1 MARVTRIDPSIRC
14 EIEKKKVCAYCRVSR
29 NTADQLNSY
38 ARQIR
43 VYTDLIRRNPDWQMV
58 EIFADE
64 GITGTSASKRP
75 EFQRMLKLCEQKQ
88 IDLIITKSISRFAR
102 NTMEALDIVRKL
114 KILGIGVQFEKEGI
128 NTLSLGDEMLLNTF
142 TAIAQEE
149 SIAIS
154 ERIRYSNTKRMES
167 GDFIDGNAPY
177 GYRMVDRVLIP
188 NEDEA
193 QIVRDIFDQYLK
205 GASTHEIARNLNDAG
220 IPGKFGRTWKVST
233 IRYILR
239 NEKIDYIITKS
250 VSRFA
255 RNTVECLEYVRM
267 LKARNIGILFEEQN
281 IDTLKCD
288 SELYL
293 VIYAGFAQSESESMS
308 KNITWAFRKN
318 FEDGK
323 VVFNYSKMVGY
334 RKGNDGNPEIIPEEA
349 EVIRNIFDWFLA
361 GRTPRE
367 IVDLLIADGIQTK
380 CGKQKWSVGTIQSI
394 LRNEKYC
401 GDAILQKTV
410 TIDCISKTHKKNT
423 GEAPMYYVHNNHE
436 AIITREQFN
445 KAQEELLRRNTIAP
459 KMSSRTIS
467 AQGRYSRYALTEILH
482 CDECGSR
489 YKRCTWAKRGV
500 KKVMWR
506 CVSRIEHGTQ
516 YCKHSPSI
524 EESALHSAIVRAINR
539 FNQENEITYRLL
551 MKASLSD
558 ALGIGGSNEEM
569 ELLTRR
575 IDTLNAKMMKLIN
588 DAVSEG
594 RSIDDNE
601 GEFKEISD
609 EIAQLNSRVS
619 AIKELIANDESAK
632 DRLES
637 INAKV
642 EELKDGI
649 TEYDDTIVRQM
660 IECIK
665 VYGDKRIE
673 VIFGGG
679 TSIIEE
685 RSRYFTM
692 TEGHYFTSSVSEI
705 FHSFSLHNEN
715 CLI

>member
-1 MARVTRIDPSIRC
+1 MEVRKIAKKTITVIEPKQALLVDKAKYQQTRMA
-14 EIEKKKVCAYCRVSR
+14 AYCRVS
-29 NTADQLNSY
+29 TDSAEQKTSY
-38 ARQIR
+38 ETQKQ
-43 VYTDLIRRNPDWQMV
+43 VYTDMIARRKDWTMV
-58 EIFADE
+58 GIYADE
-64 GITGTSASKRP
+64 GISGTRADKRP
-75 EFQRMLKLCEQKQ
+75 EFNKMIKDCL
-88 IDLIITKSISRFAR
+88 
-102 NTMEALDIVRKL
+102 
-114 KILGIGVQFEKEGI
+114 
-128 NTLSLGDEMLLNTF
+128 
-142 TAIAQEE
+142 
-149 SIAIS
+149 
-154 ERIRYSNTKRMES
+154 
-167 GDFIDGNAPY
+167 
-177 GYRMVDRVLIP
+177 
-188 NEDEA
+188 
-193 QIVRDIFDQYLK
+193 
-205 GASTHEIARNLNDAG
+205 AG
-220 IPGKFGRTWKVST
+220 
-233 IRYILR
+233 
-239 NEKIDYIITKS
+239 KIDYIITKS

-255 RNTVECLEYVRM
+255 RNTVECLEFVRM

-349 EVIRNIFDWFLA
+349 EIIRNIYDWFLA
-361 GRTPRE
+361 GKTPRE
-367 IVDLLIADGIQTK
+367 IIDLLITDGIQTK

-436 AIITREQFN
+436 AIVTREQFN
-445 KAQEELLRRNTIAP
+445 KVQEELLRRNTIVP
-459 KMSSRTIS
+459 KNASKAIS
-467 AQGRYSRYALTEILH
+467 AQGRYSRYALTEIMH

-489 YKRCTWAKRGV
+489 YKRCTWAKKGV
-500 KKVMWR
+500 RKIVWR
-506 CVSRIEHGTQ
+506 CMSRIEHGTQ
-516 YCKHSPSI
+516 YCKNSPSL
-524 EESALHSAIVRAINR
+524 EESKLHQAIVRAINR
-539 FNQENEITYRLL
+539 FNQENETTYRLL

-575 IDTLNAKMMKLIN
+575 IDSLNKKMIAL
-588 DAVSEG
+588 VSEAVAEG
-594 RSIDDNE
+594 QSIDDNE

-609 EIAQLNSRVS
+609 EIAQLNNRVS
-619 AIKELIANDESAK
+619 AIKELMTNDENAK
-632 DRLES
+632 NRLES

-665 VYGDKRIE
+665 VYDDNKIE

-685 RSRYFTM
+685 
-692 TEGHYFTSSVSEI
+692 VK
-705 FHSFSLHNEN
+705 
-715 CLI
+715 

>member
-1 MARVTRIDPSIRC
+1 MEVRKIAKKTITVIEPKQALLVDKAKYQQTRMA
-14 EIEKKKVCAYCRVSR
+14 AYCRVS
-29 NTADQLNSY
+29 TDSAEQKTSY
-38 ARQIR
+38 ETQKQ
-43 VYTDLIRRNPDWQMV
+43 VYTDMIARRKDWTMV
-58 EIFADE
+58 GIYADE
-64 GITGTSASKRP
+64 GISGTRADKRP
-75 EFQRMLKLCEQKQ
+75 EFNKMIKDCL
-88 IDLIITKSISRFAR
+88 
-102 NTMEALDIVRKL
+102 
-114 KILGIGVQFEKEGI
+114 
-128 NTLSLGDEMLLNTF
+128 
-142 TAIAQEE
+142 
-149 SIAIS
+149 
-154 ERIRYSNTKRMES
+154 
-167 GDFIDGNAPY
+167 
-177 GYRMVDRVLIP
+177 
-188 NEDEA
+188 
-193 QIVRDIFDQYLK
+193 
-205 GASTHEIARNLNDAG
+205 AG
-220 IPGKFGRTWKVST
+220 
-233 IRYILR
+233 
-239 NEKIDYIITKS
+239 KIDYIITKS

-255 RNTVECLEYVRM
+255 RNTVECLEFVRM

-349 EVIRNIFDWFLA
+349 EIIRNIYDWFLA
-361 GRTPRE
+361 GKTPRE
-367 IVDLLIADGIQTK
+367 IIDLLITDGIQTK

-436 AIITREQFN
+436 AIVTREQFN
-445 KAQEELLRRNTIAP
+445 KVQEELLRRNTIVP
-459 KMSSRTIS
+459 KNASKAIS
-467 AQGRYSRYALTEILH
+467 AQGRYSRYALTEIMH

-489 YKRCTWAKRGV
+489 YKRCTWAKKGV
-500 KKVMWR
+500 RKIVWR
-506 CVSRIEHGTQ
+506 CMSRIEHGTQ
-516 YCKHSPSI
+516 YCKNSPSL
-524 EESALHSAIVRAINR
+524 EESKLHQAIVRAINR
-539 FNQENEITYRLL
+539 FNQENETTYRLL

-575 IDTLNAKMMKLIN
+575 IDSLNKKMMAL
-588 DAVSEG
+588 VSEAVAEG
-594 RSIDDNE
+594 QSIDDNE

-609 EIAQLNSRVS
+609 EIAQLNNRVS
-619 AIKELIANDESAK
+619 AIKELMTNDENAK
-632 DRLES
+632 NRLES

-642 EELKDGI
+642 EKLKDGI

-665 VYGDKRIE
+665 VYDDNKIE

-685 RSRYFTM
+685 
-692 TEGHYFTSSVSEI
+692 
-705 FHSFSLHNEN
+705 LK
-715 CLI
+715 

>member
-1 MARVTRIDPSIRC
+1 MEVRKIAKKTITVIEPKQALLVDKAKYQQTRMA
-14 EIEKKKVCAYCRVSR
+14 AYCRVS
-29 NTADQLNSY
+29 TDSAEQKTSY
-38 ARQIR
+38 ETQKQ
-43 VYTDLIRRNPDWQMV
+43 VYTDMIARRKDWTMV
-58 EIFADE
+58 GIYADE
-64 GITGTSASKRP
+64 GISGTRADKRP
-75 EFQRMLKLCEQKQ
+75 EFNKMIKDCL
-88 IDLIITKSISRFAR
+88 
-102 NTMEALDIVRKL
+102 
-114 KILGIGVQFEKEGI
+114 
-128 NTLSLGDEMLLNTF
+128 
-142 TAIAQEE
+142 
-149 SIAIS
+149 
-154 ERIRYSNTKRMES
+154 
-167 GDFIDGNAPY
+167 
-177 GYRMVDRVLIP
+177 
-188 NEDEA
+188 
-193 QIVRDIFDQYLK
+193 
-205 GASTHEIARNLNDAG
+205 AG
-220 IPGKFGRTWKVST
+220 
-233 IRYILR
+233 
-239 NEKIDYIITKS
+239 KIDYIITKS

-255 RNTVECLEYVRM
+255 RNTVECLEFVRM

-349 EVIRNIFDWFLA
+349 EIIRNIYDWFLA
-361 GRTPRE
+361 GKTPRE
-367 IVDLLIADGIQTK
+367 IIDLLITDGIQTK

-436 AIITREQFN
+436 AIVTREQFN
-445 KAQEELLRRNTIAP
+445 RVQEELLRRNTIVP
-459 KMSSRTIS
+459 KNASKAIS
-467 AQGRYSRYALTEILH
+467 AQGRYSRYALTEIMH

-489 YKRCTWAKRGV
+489 YKRCTWAKKGV
-500 KKVMWR
+500 RKIVWR
-506 CVSRIEHGTQ
+506 CMSRIEHGTQ
-516 YCKHSPSI
+516 YCKNSPSL
-524 EESALHSAIVRAINR
+524 EESKLHQAIVRAINR
-539 FNQENEITYRLL
+539 FNQENETTYRLL

-575 IDTLNAKMMKLIN
+575 IDSLNKKMMAL
-588 DAVSEG
+588 VSEAVAEG
-594 RSIDDNE
+594 QSIDDNE

-609 EIAQLNSRVS
+609 EIAQLNNRVS
-619 AIKELIANDESAK
+619 AIKELMTNDENAK
-632 DRLES
+632 NRLES

-665 VYGDKRIE
+665 VYDENKIE

-685 RSRYFTM
+685 
-692 TEGHYFTSSVSEI
+692 
-705 FHSFSLHNEN
+705 LK
-715 CLI
+715 